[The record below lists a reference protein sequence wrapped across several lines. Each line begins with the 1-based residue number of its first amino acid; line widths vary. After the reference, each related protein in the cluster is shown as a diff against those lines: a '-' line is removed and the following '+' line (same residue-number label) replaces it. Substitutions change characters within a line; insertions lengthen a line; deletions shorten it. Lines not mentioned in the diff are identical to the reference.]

1 MKERP
6 ILFSGGMVRAI
17 LDGSKTQT
25 RRVVKHSGD
34 MEFDPQDPHYGP
46 YWLAYVAGDAMGEDA
61 KVRCPYGTPCDR
73 LWVRET
79 WQAIHVSIDPE
90 TGHGDD
96 VHYAAKIP
104 TSDEVGWWGIA
115 YAATDLQADYCVE
128 DRGFPWRPSIY
139 MPRWASRILLEI
151 TDVRVQRLQEIS
163 DEDARAE
170 GIKELALQAD
180 EPGAWWTAA
189 PDRRFHSR
197 TPRGAF
203 LRLWRKI
210 HGDGSWDA
218 NPWVWAI
225 TFRRLEP

>member
-6 ILFSGGMVRAI
+6 ILFSGPMVRAI

-25 RRVVKHSGD
+25 RRIAK
-34 MEFDPQDPHYGP
+34 EFNEMPNLDGILRRFPNQEG
-46 YWLAYVAGDAMGEDA
+46 
-61 KVRCPYGTPCDR
+61 CPYGTPGDR

-79 WQAIHVSIDPE
+79 FAQGVEGCPGGISYRADHFDPK
-90 TGHGDD
+90 GDGPA
-96 VHYAAKIP
+96 HPMK
-104 TSDEVGWWGIA
+104 
-115 YAATDLQADYCVE
+115 
-128 DRGFPWRPSIY
+128 WRPSIF
-139 MPRWASRILLEI
+139 MPRIASRILLEI

-163 DEDARAE
+163 DEDVRAE
-170 GIKELALQAD
+170 GIEELALQAD

-203 LRLWRKI
+203 LRLWREI

>member
-1 MKERP
+1 VKERP
-6 ILFSGGMVRAI
+6 ILFSGPMVRAI

-25 RRVVKHSGD
+25 RRIAK
-34 MEFDPQDPHYGP
+34 EFNEMPSLDGILKRFPNQEG
-46 YWLAYVAGDAMGEDA
+46 
-61 KVRCPYGTPCDR
+61 CPYGTPGDR

-79 WQAIHVSIDPE
+79 FAQGVEGCPGGISYRADHFDPK
-90 TGHGDD
+90 GDGPA
-96 VHYAAKIP
+96 HPMK
-104 TSDEVGWWGIA
+104 
-115 YAATDLQADYCVE
+115 
-128 DRGFPWRPSIY
+128 WRPSIF
-139 MPRWASRILLEI
+139 MPRASSRILLEI

-203 LRLWRKI
+203 LRLWREI

-225 TFRRLEP
+225 TFRRLGGSDVQP